1 MYLLACGVLFATALV
16 LNLRDCRML
25 ALTILVGVAV
35 FAQLLPIPRE
45 TAEQYYAF
53 CIVGEITIGLCALA
67 IRNSAGVMVAE
78 VCALLV
84 ITHAMGYALDGS
96 PPFSPYR
103 VIVKILEVSQLVVC
117 VALSPVLAPIL
128 RNQDAKTT

>member
-1 MYLLACGVLFATALV
+1 MYLLACGALFATSLV
-16 LNLRDCRML
+16 LNLQDRRML
-25 ALTILVGVAV
+25 ALTVMVGAII
-35 FAQLLPIPRE
+35 FAPMPDA
-45 TAEQYYAF
+45 TAEQFYVA
-53 CIVGEITIGLCALA
+53 CILAEIAIGLCALA

-128 RNQDAKTT
+128 RNHDAKTT